1 MRAKLVSLPLLFALS
16 FVSSFANAQ
25 TVYKFV
31 DKHGNT
37 VFSDT
42 PVEGAEKVDVQPAS
56 TIKMTPVM
64 LPTTAA
70 PTPAAPAGY
79 ETVVITAPSNETVF
93 SNESAPIVITGT
105 SKPGLLSG
113 HKYRFTINGQPTAAL
128 TAPHY
133 SFNSEERGSFTA
145 VLEIVDSNLQVKA
158 QSSPVTFHVKRH
170 SKLFKKP
177 TAPGP
182 IKN

>member
-1 MRAKLVSLPLLFALS
+1 MRALLASLPLLFSAAL
-16 FVSSFANAQ
+16 VEAQ

-42 PVEGAEKVDVQPAS
+42 PVAGAEKVDVQPAS
-56 TIKMTPVM
+56 TIQMTPVNM
-64 LPTTAA
+64 PARIDTK
-70 PTPAAPAGY
+70 PAAPAGY
-79 ETVVITAPSNETVF
+79 ETVAITTPSNEAVF
-93 SNESAPIVITGT
+93 SNEPAPIVITGM
-105 SKPGLLSG
+105 SEPALQGG
-113 HKYRFTINGQPTAAL
+113 DKYRFTINGQPTAAL
-128 TAPHY
+128 NAPHY
-133 SFNSEERGSFTA
+133 SFNSEERGTYTA
-145 VLEIVDSNLQVKA
+145 ILEIVDSNLQVKA

>member
-1 MRAKLVSLPLLFALS
+1 MRAMLVSLPLLFAISL
-16 FVSSFANAQ
+16 ADAQ

-31 DKHGNT
+31 DKHGNL

-42 PVEGAEKVDVQPAS
+42 PVEGAEKVDVQPTS
-56 TIKMTPVM
+56 TIKMTPVS
-64 LPTTAA
+64 LPTTSTPSPAA
-70 PTPAAPAGY
+70 PTGY
-79 ETVVITAPSNETVF
+79 EAVVITAPSNDTVF
-93 SNESAPIVITGT
+93 SNEPAPIVITGT

-113 HKYRFTINGQPTAAL
+113 DKYRFTINGQPT
-128 TAPHY
+128 TAQTSPSY

-145 VLEIVDSNLQVKA
+145 ILEVVDSNLQVKA
-158 QSSPVTFHVKRH
+158 QSSPVTFHIKRH

-182 IKN
+182 IKH